1 MEVTQT
7 IAVLERIMEQPHN
20 KRQPPILVV
29 EVFSPGSIGGTPCV
43 VVEHLQA
50 GFDWDSGKVLLRTQQ
65 PVTALTPEQ
74 VADIQAS
81 ARLGQSWHANEAVRK
96 RTQQMKA
103 AEAQRDGA
111 YAILKDLVALVNG
124 PDSTG
129 ETVIDAMKLA
139 RIVDRAA
146 EVVNG

>member
-1 MEVTQT
+1 
-7 IAVLERIMEQPHN
+7 MEQPDN
-20 KRQPPILVV
+20 QRRPPVLVV

-50 GFDWDSGKVLLRTQQ
+50 GFDWDSGKVMLRTQQ
-65 PVTALTPEQ
+65 PVTVLTPEQ
-74 VADIQAS
+74 VADIQTS
-81 ARLGQSWHANEAVRK
+81 ARQGQSWHAYQAHKAMQEKLLEAK
-96 RTQQMKA
+96 
-103 AEAQRDGA
+103 AQRDGA

-124 PDSTG
+124 PDSSS
-129 ETVIDAMKLA
+129 ETPIDAMKLV